1 MSRFGL
7 KSVVLPL
14 ALVLSSTPVAY
25 ALTDDAQP
33 QAGAFNLRG
42 SAFSDMVSLDRLHE
56 QAEQARLE
64 AEYAFGAETVAA
76 QRDALLSVP
85 DTPTGTAVAWHQRFT
100 VAPAGRMASVWGE
113 QAEQFRFSAGDRWGF
128 SLGISQRMRGQQ
140 FELQDVSAGAF
151 YSLNDRVRIGG
162 EFRFTAPEEDIFGDE
177 PDRRAPQLRFESA
190 FRF

>member
-1 MSRFGL
+1 MTRFGRT
-7 KSVVLPL
+7 SL
-14 ALVLSSTPVAY
+14 ALLTALALSSAPSAFAVDEEGVAS
-25 ALTDDAQP
+25 
-33 QAGAFNLRG
+33 AFNLRG

-56 QAEQARLE
+56 QAEQLRAIQEE
-64 AEYAFGAETVAA
+64 AEAA
-76 QRDALLSVP
+76 AASRDALLSVP
-85 DTPTGTAVAWHQRFT
+85 DTPTGSAVAWHQRFT

-113 QAEQFRFSAGDRWGF
+113 QAEQFRFSAGERWGF
-128 SLGISQRMRGQQ
+128 SLGIAQRMRGSQ

-151 YSLNDRVRIGG
+151 YSLNDRIRIGG

>member
-1 MSRFGL
+1 MSRLGL

-14 ALVLSSTPVAY
+14 AL
-25 ALTDDAQP
+25 ALASAPAAFAVSDET
-33 QAGAFNLRG
+33 AGEASAFNLRG

-56 QAEQARLE
+56 QAEEARETQARAEQAE
-64 AEYAFGAETVAA
+64 AVAA
-76 QRDALLSVP
+76 RDALLSMP
-85 DTPTGTAVAWHQRFT
+85 DTPTGSSVAWHQRFT

-113 QAEQFRFSAGDRWGF
+113 QAEQFRFSAGERWGF

-151 YSLNDRVRIGG
+151 YALNPRVRIGG
-162 EFRFTAPEEDIFGDE
+162 EFRFTAPEEDIFGEE